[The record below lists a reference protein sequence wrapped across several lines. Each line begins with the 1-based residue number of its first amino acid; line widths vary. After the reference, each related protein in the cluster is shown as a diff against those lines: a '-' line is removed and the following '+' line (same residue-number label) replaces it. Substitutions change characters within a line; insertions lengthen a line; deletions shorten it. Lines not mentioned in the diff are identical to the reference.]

1 MNFIL
6 SNEARDDLIDIQ
18 DYIAQDSPR
27 QAARV
32 VDDIFATLGQ
42 AYRQPDARSCA
53 RRFDI
58 KIGAF
63 FQRV

>member
-32 VDDIFATLGQ
+32 VDDIFATLEQ
-42 AYRQPDARSCA
+42 ACGQPDDRSRA

-58 KIGAF
+58 KTGAL
-63 FQRV
+63 FQRT